1 MREYIIIVIL
11 ILLGIVVFV
20 LSIVIIATDSYQ
32 ETIAGWFHAPQS
44 VIFDLS
50 MVGIFAG
57 LCISAIGFGYIYI
70 SRGDNKVDGN
80 GSSFSGYRNKTS
92 QSVGRVRL

>member
-1 MREYIIIVIL
+1 MREYIIMVIL

-20 LSIVIIATDSYQ
+20 LSIVVITSDSYQ

-70 SRGDNKVDGN
+70 SMGDNKVDGN
-80 GSSFSGYRNKTS
+80 GSSFNGSRKNMGKS
-92 QSVGRVRL
+92 QKSQG

>member
-1 MREYIIIVIL
+1 MVIL

-20 LSIVIIATDSYQ
+20 LSIVVITSDSYQ
-32 ETIAGWFHAPQS
+32 KTIAGWFHAPQS

-57 LCISAIGFGYIYI
+57 LCISALGVGYIYI
-70 SRGDNKVDGN
+70 SRGDPKPYVI
-80 GSSFSGYRNKTS
+80 GSSFNGYRNKES
-92 QSVGRVRL
+92 QSGGRVRL